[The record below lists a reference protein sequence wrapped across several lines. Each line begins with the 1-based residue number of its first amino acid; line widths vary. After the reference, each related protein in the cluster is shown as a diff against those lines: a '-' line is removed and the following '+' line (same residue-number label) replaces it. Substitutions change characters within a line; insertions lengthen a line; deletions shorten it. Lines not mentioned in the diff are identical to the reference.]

1 MNDYLS
7 KSGFLRTSRNF
18 PTEALQLSIELNR
31 SYVDIAH
38 NVNARVI
45 GFFTVNRSTVT
56 GENWYIE
63 KNQKQQTLR
72 QVYTF
77 GPIAPGTELDIPHG
91 IKNFDQFTRIYG
103 TVVTTTPG
111 DYRPLPYIDPG
122 SLTTGMTVLVGI
134 VATVP
139 SIRIVLGATALPVS
153 KGLVVLEW
161 LALP

>member
-1 MNDYLS
+1 MNDFLS
-7 KSGFLRTSRNF
+7 NSGYLRTAKSF
-18 PTEALQLSIELNR
+18 PTEPHQLSVEINR

-38 NVNARVI
+38 TVNNRII
-45 GFFTVNRSTVT
+45 GFFTVNRSTAT
-56 GENWYIE
+56 GESWYIF

-77 GPIAPGTELDIPHG
+77 GAIAPGTELDIPHG
-91 IKNFDQFTRIYG
+91 LTNFDQFTKIYG

-111 DYRPLPYIDPG
+111 DYRPLPYIDPATL
-122 SLTTGMTVLVGI
+122 STGMALLVGI
-134 VATVP
+134 VGGVP

-161 LALP
+161 LANP